1 MRGALLVLGAY
12 VFWGLTPLFWRLLA
26 DVPPLEQL
34 AHRVL
39 WALPLLAVAAWLTRG
54 YRTLQGIGLRGW
66 GRFAVSGVLLSLN
79 WGAFVY
85 AISVE
90 RIVEASLGYY
100 MNPLVSVLL
109 GVVVLGE
116 RLRRAQWLAVGLAAA
131 GVAYMTIALGALPWI
146 SLVLAF
152 SFGLYGL
159 AQKMHG
165 EVGPWTSLG
174 SEIIWLLPAALVGV
188 LAWAGDGTGSFAMD
202 PGLTWLLLATGPVTI
217 IPLLL
222 FGAGA
227 RRIPLT
233 TVGLLQYVAPS
244 LQLAVGVLIFGEPF
258 PAERVVGFLIV
269 WAGVAVYVWD
279 LWRSREPADAAHRT
293 ASA

>member
-12 VFWGLTPLFWRLLA
+12 VFWGLSPLFWRLLA
-26 DVPPLEQL
+26 DVPPIEQL

-39 WALPLLAVAAWLTRG
+39 WALPLLVAAAWMTRG
-54 YRTLQGIGLRGW
+54 YRNLRGIGVRGW
-66 GRFAVSGVLLSLN
+66 GRIGLSAVALGLN
-79 WGAFVY
+79 WGTFVY

-90 RIVEASLGYY
+90 RVVEASLGYY

-116 RLRRAQWLAVGLAAA
+116 RLRRAQWLAVGLAAG
-131 GVAYMTIALGALPWI
+131 GVVFLTVALGSLPWI

-159 AQKMHG
+159 AQKRYG
-165 EVGPWTSLG
+165 AIGPWTSLG
-174 SEIIWLLPAALVGV
+174 SEIIWMLPAALIGV
-188 LAWAGDGTGSFAMD
+188 FVWAGDGSGSFGVD

-227 RRIPLT
+227 RKIPLT
-233 TVGLLQYVAPS
+233 MVGLFQYVAPT
-244 LQLAVGVLIFGEPF
+244 LQLLVGVAIFGEPF
-258 PAERVVGFLIV
+258 PTGRLIGFLIV

-279 LWRSREPADAAHRT
+279 LWSTREPVPARQ
-293 ASA
+293 